1 MEEILTR
8 KITGTL
14 FGFKQGTKSAGD
26 VQGLLD
32 KMKKV
37 NPALV
42 DDYEKKYIAA
52 ARERSLKMAA

>member
-1 MEEILTR
+1 MEEILT
-8 KITGTL
+8 KKLTGAI

-26 VQGLLD
+26 VQNLINQ
-32 KMKKV
+32 MKRV
-37 NPALV
+37 NPLLA

>member
-14 FGFKQGTKSAGD
+14 FGFKQGTKTAGD

-32 KMKKV
+32 KLKKV
-37 NPALV
+37 NPALDRKSNV
-42 DDYEKKYIAA
+42 
-52 ARERSLKMAA
+52 